1 MLNGG
6 LNKTN
11 SGYANVSENKLEC
24 ISTCVPNN
32 GNFSHFSTDIMNISI
47 IIYTIKYIN
56 MSLILA
62 ILKRPDLHR
71 NLY

>member
-11 SGYANVSENKLEC
+11 SGYANVSENKLGC
-24 ISTCVPNN
+24 ISTGVPNN
-32 GNFSHFSTDIMNISI
+32 RNFSHFSTDILNISI